1 MTFIGRT
8 KAFPPK
14 TEASGAFP
22 ARRQYPDAKRTSLAR
37 VENASII
44 F

>member
-1 MTFIGRT
+1 MAFTERT

-14 TEASGAFP
+14 TEATGAFP
-22 ARRQYPDAKRTSLAR
+22 ACRQYPDAKRTSLAR